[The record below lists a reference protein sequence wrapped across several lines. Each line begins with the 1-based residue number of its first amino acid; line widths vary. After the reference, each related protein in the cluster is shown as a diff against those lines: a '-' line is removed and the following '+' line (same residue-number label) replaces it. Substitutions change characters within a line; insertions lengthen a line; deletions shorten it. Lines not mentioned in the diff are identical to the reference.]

1 MATLTNRINLDDGV
15 TSVLTRIERAANRV
29 TSAFERMEHA
39 GGLNSVSEHMQSA
52 SRQTVGLASG
62 LSQAT
67 SEASRLGSVLNSTFG
82 QFALANLAS
91 DAIGNLVGK
100 LASLPGQ
107 IMDTAQGYAG
117 IESKMR
123 LVVGSQEA
131 VEQMNER
138 IYQAAMRSNASFDA
152 MADSVAK
159 IGLTA
164 KEAFPDPNEIVPF
177 MEGIQKLMVIGGTAG
192 ENAKATMLQLTQ
204 ALGSGVLQGDE
215 FRSIA
220 EQAPLI
226 EKMVAQEMSK
236 QTGEHITQGMLK
248 QLASEGKVTA
258 DLVKNAILNNMDE
271 INAQFGNA
279 TTTASDRLANIG
291 TVAYKAFIPVFQQ
304 INKIFNSEAM
314 GKFVSKIEAVFPIIA
329 NEVLYLVNCF
339 GWVAGAIY
347 DTASTFVD
355 LLQASGV
362 VDLIADNLGMIVPV
376 IMGVAAAFVTMK
388 AIALIPTIT
397 ALWAQVTALYA
408 QAVAA
413 IGSAWATFTLT
424 AATIADIYATE
435 GLTAALYACPLT
447 WIAGAV
453 MFLVIVFYLAVE
465 AINYFADTSIS
476 ATGIIFGVFAWL
488 FACIQNMIAFAWNS
502 FLAFAQFLAN
512 VFVDPLTAAQN
523 FFATMWNNVVQ
534 LVAAAVNNI
543 IGLISKI
550 PGMDKVVG
558 GISADGIAS
567 SLTVDIQ
574 PIAGG
579 VDLSGY
585 QMSYANG
592 GDWFDTGY
600 GLGDALEQK
609 IGNLGNFS
617 IPDIKMPTFDEDE
630 WGNIGFGSDKNGA
643 DTGSG
648 AGAGGTGSKGDG
660 SGKKTADNTGRMA
673 DKMDMLEED
682 VKFLREY
689 ANQEAIDQYTTATVK
704 ISMGGVTNNVSS
716 GLDLDGVISGLA
728 DGLVERMQAGAEKV
742 HPV

>member
-1 MATLTNRINLDDGV
+1 MATLANRIELDDGV

-39 GGLNSVSEHMQSA
+39 GSLNSVSEHMQGA
-52 SRQTVGLASG
+52 SHQTVGLANG

-67 SEASRLGSVLNSTFG
+67 SEAGRLGSVLNSTFG

-91 DAIGNLVGK
+91 EAIGNLVGK
-100 LASLPGQ
+100 FASLPGQ

-117 IESKMR
+117 IESRMR

-152 MADSVAK
+152 MANSVAK

-177 MEGIQKLMVIGGTAG
+177 MEGIQKLMSIGGTSA
-192 ENAKATMLQLTQ
+192 ENAKFAMLQLTQ
-204 ALGSGVLQGDE
+204 ALGSGFLQGDE
-215 FRSIA
+215 FHSIA
-220 EQAPLI
+220 ENAPLI

-248 QLASEGKVTA
+248 KLASEGKVTV
-258 DLVKNAILNNMDE
+258 DLLKQSILNNLDE
-271 INAQFGNA
+271 INAQFNS
-279 TTTASDRLANIG
+279 TTITASNRLANIG

-339 GWVAGAIY
+339 GWVTGAIY

-362 VDLIADNLGMIVPV
+362 IDLIADNIGMIVPV

-435 GLTAALYACPLT
+435 GLTAALYACPIT

-453 MFLVIVFYLAVE
+453 MFLVIVFYLAV
-465 AINYFADTSIS
+465 AAVNYFADTSIS
-476 ATGIIFGVFAWL
+476 ATGVIFGVFAWL
-488 FACIQNMIAFAWNS
+488 FACIQNMIAFAWNT

-558 GISADGIAS
+558 DISADGIAS

-617 IPDIKMPTFDEDE
+617 IPDIKMPTYDESE
-630 WGNIGFGSDKNGA
+630 WGNLGLGSDK
-643 DTGSG
+643 SG
-648 AGAGGTGSKGDG
+648 AGTDSAGGGKGDG

-689 ANQEAIDQYTTATVK
+689 ASQEAIDQYTTATVK

>member
-1 MATLTNRINLDDGV
+1 MATLANRIELDDGV

-39 GGLNSVSEHMQSA
+39 GSLNSVSEHMQGA
-52 SRQTVGLASG
+52 SRQTVGLANG

-67 SEASRLGSVLNSTFG
+67 SEAGRLGSVLNSTFG

-107 IMDTAQGYAG
+107 IMDTAQGYAR
-117 IESKMR
+117 IESRLR

-131 VEQMNER
+131 AEQMNER

-177 MEGIQKLMVIGGTAG
+177 MEGIQKLMSIGGTSA
-192 ENAKATMLQLTQ
+192 ENAKFAMLQLTQ

-220 EQAPLI
+220 ENAPLI

-248 QLASEGKVTA
+248 KLASEGKVTA
-258 DLVKNAILNNMDE
+258 DLLKQSILNNLDE
-271 INAQFGNA
+271 INAQFNS
-279 TTTASDRLANIG
+279 TTITASDRLANIG

-314 GKFVSKIEAVFPIIA
+314 GKFVAKIEAVFPIIA

-362 VDLIADNLGMIVPV
+362 IDLIADNIGMIVPV

-388 AIALIPTIT
+388 TIALIPTIT

-408 QAVAA
+408 QTVAA

-453 MFLVIVFYLAVE
+453 MFLVIVFYLAVA

-488 FACIQNMIAFAWNS
+488 FACIQNMIAFAWNT

-567 SLTVDIQ
+567 SLTVDVQ

-585 QMSYANG
+585 QMSYADG

-617 IPDIKMPTFDEDE
+617 IPKIEIPKIEMPT
-630 WGNIGFGSDKNGA
+630 KNGA
-643 DTGSG
+643 GTDDGVG
-648 AGAGGTGSKGDG
+648 GAGGKGGKGDG

-728 DGLVERMQAGAEKV
+728 DGLIERMQAGAEKV

>member
-39 GGLNSVSEHMQSA
+39 GSLNSVSEHMQSV

-67 SEASRLGSVLNSTFG
+67 SESSRLGIVLNSTFG

-138 IYQAAMRSNASFDA
+138 IYHAAMRSNASFDA

-177 MEGIQKLMVIGGTAG
+177 MEGIQKLMAIGGTTG

-215 FRSIA
+215 FRVIA

-226 EKMVAQEMSK
+226 EKMVAQEMSR

-248 QLASEGKVTA
+248 QLASEGEITA
-258 DLVKNAILNNMDE
+258 DLLKQSILNNMDE
-271 INAQFGNA
+271 INAQFNS
-279 TTTASDRLANIG
+279 TTITASDRLANIG

-314 GKFVSKIEAVFPIIA
+314 GKFVGKIEAVFPIIA

-362 VDLIADNLGMIVPV
+362 IDLIADNIGMIVPV

-388 AIALIPTIT
+388 TIALIPTIT

-453 MFLVIVFYLAVE
+453 MFLVIVFYLAVA

-488 FACIQNMIAFAWNS
+488 FAGIQNMIAFAWNS
-502 FLAFAQFLAN
+502 FLTFAEFLAN
-512 VFVDPLTAAQN
+512 VFVDPANAIQN
-523 FFATMWNNVVQ
+523 FFSIMWSNVVQ
-534 LVAAAVNNI
+534 LVAAAVNDI

-558 GISADGIAS
+558 GISAESIGISYTA
-567 SLTVDIQ
+567 DIT
-574 PIAGG
+574 PIVGG

-585 QMSYANG
+585 RMSYANG

-617 IPDIKMPTFDEDE
+617 IP
-630 WGNIGFGSDKNGA
+630 NIEIPSEEEEHSAASSRNNTDGGDKGGA
-643 DTGSG
+643 SG
-648 AGAGGTGSKGDG
+648 GKGDG

-689 ANQEAIDQYTTATVK
+689 ASQEAIDQYTTATVK

-728 DGLVERMQAGAEKV
+728 DGLIERMQAGAEKV

>member
-1 MATLTNRINLDDGV
+1 MATLANRIELDDGV

-39 GGLNSVSEHMQSA
+39 GSLNNSIAERMQSA
-52 SRQTVGLASG
+52 SIQTGGLASG

-67 SEASRLGSVLNSTFG
+67 NEASRLGSVLNSTFG

-177 MEGIQKLMVIGGTAG
+177 MEGIQKLMAIGGTAG

-215 FRSIA
+215 FRAIA

-226 EKMVAQEMSK
+226 EKMVAQEMSR

-258 DLVKNAILNNMDE
+258 DLLKQSILNNMDE

-314 GKFVSKIEAVFPIIA
+314 GKFVGKIGGALPLIA

-362 VDLIADNLGMIVPV
+362 IDLIADNIGMIVPV

-388 AIALIPTIT
+388 VIALIPTIT
-397 ALWAQVTALYA
+397 TLWAQVTALYA

-453 MFLVIVFYLAVE
+453 MFLVIVFYLVVA

-488 FACIQNMIAFAWNS
+488 FAGIHNMITFAWNS
-502 FLAFAQFLAN
+502 FLTFAEFLAN
-512 VFVDPLTAAQN
+512 VFVDPANAIQN
-523 FFATMWNNVVQ
+523 FFSIMWSNVVQ
-534 LVAAAVNNI
+534 LVAAAVNDI

-558 GISADGIAS
+558 GISAESIGISYTA
-567 SLTVDIQ
+567 DIT
-574 PIAGG
+574 PIVGG

-585 QMSYANG
+585 RMSYANG

-617 IPDIKMPTFDEDE
+617 IP
-630 WGNIGFGSDKNGA
+630 NIEIPSEEEEHSAASSRNNTDGGDKGGA
-643 DTGSG
+643 SG
-648 AGAGGTGSKGDG
+648 GKGDG

-673 DKMDMLEED
+673 DKMDMMEED

-728 DGLVERMQAGAEKV
+728 DGLIERMQAGAEKV

>member
-39 GGLNSVSEHMQSA
+39 GGLNNVAGHMQGA
-52 SRQTVGLASG
+52 SRQTVGLANG

-67 SEASRLGSVLNSTFG
+67 SEAGRLGSVLNSTFG

-107 IMDTAQGYAG
+107 IMDTAQGYAR
-117 IESKMR
+117 IESRIR

-177 MEGIQKLMVIGGTAG
+177 MEGIQKLMSIGGTSA
-192 ENAKATMLQLTQ
+192 ENAKFAMLQLTQ

-220 EQAPLI
+220 ENAPLI

-248 QLASEGKVTA
+248 KLASEGKVTA
-258 DLVKNAILNNMDE
+258 DLLKQSILNNLDE
-271 INAQFGNA
+271 INAQFNS
-279 TTTASDRLANIG
+279 TTITASDRLANIG
-291 TVAYKAFIPVFQQ
+291 TAAYKAFIPVFQQ

-314 GKFVSKIEAVFPIIA
+314 GKFVGKIGGALPLIA

-362 VDLIADNLGMIVPV
+362 LDLIADNIGMIVPV

-447 WIAGAV
+447 WVAGAV
-453 MFLVIVFYLAVE
+453 MALVVVFYAAVE
-465 AINYFADTSIS
+465 AVNYFADTSIS
-476 ATGIIFGVFAWL
+476 ATGVIFGVFAWL
-488 FACIQNMIAFAWNS
+488 FAGIHNMITFAWNS
-502 FLAFAQFLAN
+502 FLTFAEFLAN
-512 VFVDPLTAAQN
+512 VFVDPANAIQN
-523 FFATMWNNVVQ
+523 FFSIMWSNVVQ
-534 LVAAAVNNI
+534 LVAAAVNDI

-558 GISADGIAS
+558 GISAESIGISYTA
-567 SLTVDIQ
+567 DIT
-574 PIAGG
+574 PIVGG

-585 QMSYANG
+585 RMSYANG

-617 IPDIKMPTFDEDE
+617 IP
-630 WGNIGFGSDKNGA
+630 NIEIPSEEEEHSAASSRNNTDGGDKGGA
-643 DTGSG
+643 SG
-648 AGAGGTGSKGDG
+648 GKGDG

-673 DKMDMLEED
+673 DKMDMMEED
-682 VKFLREY
+682 IKFLREY
-689 ANQEAIDQYTTATVK
+689 ASQEAIDQYTTATVK

>member
-39 GGLNSVSEHMQSA
+39 GSLNGVSEHMQGA
-52 SRQTVGLASG
+52 SRQTVGLANG

-67 SEASRLGSVLNSTFG
+67 GEASRLGQVINSTFG

-91 DAIGNLVGK
+91 DAISNLVGK

-107 IMDTAQGYAG
+107 IMDTAQGYAR
-117 IESKMR
+117 IESRMR

-177 MEGIQKLMVIGGTAG
+177 MEGIQKLMSIGGTSA
-192 ENAKATMLQLTQ
+192 ENAKFAMLQLTQ

-220 EQAPLI
+220 ENAPLI

-248 QLASEGKVTA
+248 KLASEGKVTA
-258 DLVKNAILNNMDE
+258 DLLKQSILNNLDE
-271 INAQFGNA
+271 INAQFNS
-279 TTTASDRLANIG
+279 TTITASDRLANIG

-362 VDLIADNLGMIVPV
+362 IDLIANNIGMIVPV

-388 AIALIPTIT
+388 VIALIPTIT

-447 WIAGAV
+447 WIAGLV
-453 MFLVIVFYLAVE
+453 MFLVIVFYLVVA

-488 FACIQNMIAFAWNS
+488 FACIQNMIAFAWNT
-502 FLAFAQFLAN
+502 FLAFAEFLAN

-567 SLTVDIQ
+567 SLTVDVK
-574 PIAGG
+574 PIEGG
-579 VDLSGY
+579 VDLSAY
-585 QMSYANG
+585 RMAYADG

-617 IPDIKMPTFDEDE
+617 IPDIKMPTFEYE
-630 WGNIGFGSDKNGA
+630 WGNNNGKNGEN
-643 DTGSG
+643 
-648 AGAGGTGSKGDG
+648 AGADGKGGKGDG

-689 ANQEAIDQYTTATVK
+689 ANREAIDQYTTATVK

-728 DGLVERMQAGAEKV
+728 DGLIERMQAGAEKV

>member
-1 MATLTNRINLDDGV
+1 MATLANRIELDDGV

-39 GGLNSVSEHMQSA
+39 GSLNSVSEHMQGA
-52 SRQTVGLASG
+52 SRQTVGLANG

-138 IYQAAMRSNASFDA
+138 IYQAAMRSHASFDA
-152 MADSVAK
+152 MASSVAK

-177 MEGIQKLMVIGGTAG
+177 MEGIQKLMSIGGTSA
-192 ENAKATMLQLTQ
+192 ENAKFAMLQLTQ

-220 EQAPLI
+220 ENAPLI

-248 QLASEGKVTA
+248 KLASEGKVTA
-258 DLVKNAILNNMDE
+258 DLLKQSILNNLDE
-271 INAQFGNA
+271 INAQFNS
-279 TTTASDRLANIG
+279 TTITASDRLANIG
-291 TVAYKAFIPVFQQ
+291 TAAYKAFIPVFQQ

-314 GKFVSKIEAVFPIIA
+314 GKFVAKIEAVFPIIA

-362 VDLIADNLGMIVPV
+362 IDLIADNIGMIVPV
-376 IMGVAAAFVTMK
+376 IMGVAAAFVTMRV
-388 AIALIPTIT
+388 IALIPTIT
-397 ALWAQVTALYA
+397 SLWAQVTALYA

-453 MFLVIVFYLAVE
+453 MFLVIVFYLAVA

-476 ATGIIFGVFAWL
+476 ATGVIFGVFAWL
-488 FACIQNMIAFAWNS
+488 FACIQNLIAFAWNT
-502 FLAFAQFLAN
+502 FLAFAEFLAN

-558 GISADGIAS
+558 DISADGIAS
-567 SLTVDIQ
+567 SLTVDVK
-574 PIAGG
+574 PIEGG

-585 QMSYANG
+585 RMAYADG

-600 GLGDALEQK
+600 GLGAALEQK

-617 IPDIKMPTFDEDE
+617 LPDIEVLTYED
-630 WGNIGFGSDKNGA
+630 GPGKSGKGG
-643 DTGSG
+643 GSG
-648 AGAGGTGSKGDG
+648 TGGGGKGDGGKGDG

-728 DGLVERMQAGAEKV
+728 DGLIERMQAGAEKV
-742 HPV
+742 HPI

>member
-1 MATLTNRINLDDGV
+1 MATLANRIELDDGV

-29 TSAFERMEHA
+29 TNAFERMEHT
-39 GGLNSVSEHMQSA
+39 GGLNNNNIAERMQSA
-52 SRQTVGLASG
+52 SIQTVGLANG

-67 SEASRLGSVLNSTFG
+67 SEASRLGQVINSTFG

-91 DAIGNLVGK
+91 DAISNLVGK
-100 LASLPGQ
+100 LASLPSQ
-107 IMDTAQGYAG
+107 VMDTAEEYAG
-117 IESKMR
+117 IESRMR

-138 IYQAAMRSNASFDA
+138 IYHAALRSNASFDA

-177 MEGIQKLMVIGGTAG
+177 MEGIQKLMAIGGTAG

-226 EKMVAQEMSK
+226 EKILAQEMSK
-236 QTGEHITQGMLK
+236 LTGEHITQGMLK
-248 QLASEGKVTA
+248 DLASKGQVTA
-258 DLVKNAILNNMDE
+258 ELLKSAILNNMDE
-271 INAQFGNA
+271 INAQFSDA
-279 TTTASDRLANIG
+279 TKTASDRLANIG

-304 INKIFNSEAM
+304 INAIFNSEAM
-314 GKFVSKIEAVFPIIA
+314 GKFVGKIEAVFPIIA

-362 VDLIADNLGMIVPV
+362 LDLIASHTGAIIPI
-376 IMGVAAAFVTMK
+376 IMGVAAAFVAMK
-388 AIALIPTIT
+388 AVTLMSLIPSIG
-397 ALWAQVTALYA
+397 AIWAQVTALRA

-413 IGSAWATFTLT
+413 IGSAWSTMTMT

-453 MFLVIVFYLAVE
+453 MALVVVFYLAVE

-476 ATGIIFGVFAWL
+476 ATGVIFGVFGWL
-488 FACIQNMIAFAWNS
+488 FAAIQAMITFAWNS
-502 FLAFAQFLAN
+502 FLTFAEFLAN
-512 VFVDPLTAAQN
+512 VFVDPANAIQN
-523 FFATMWNNVVQ
+523 FFSIMWSNVVQ
-534 LVAAAVNNI
+534 LVAAAVNDI

-558 GISADGIAS
+558 GISAESIGISYTA
-567 SLTVDIQ
+567 DIT
-574 PIAGG
+574 PIVGG

-585 QMSYANG
+585 RMAYADG
-592 GDWFDTGY
+592 ADWFDTGY
-600 GLGDALEQK
+600 GLGDALEQR
-609 IGNLGNFS
+609 IGGLGSFS
-617 IPDIKMPTFDEDE
+617 LPDIRIPSEE
-630 WGNIGFGSDKNGA
+630 EEHGA
-643 DTGSG
+643 ASSRNNTDDGGVGGASG
-648 AGAGGTGSKGDG
+648 GKGDG
-660 SGKKTADNTGRMA
+660 SGKRTADNTGRMA
-673 DKMDMLEED
+673 DMMDMMEED
-682 VKFLREY
+682 IKFLREY
-689 ANQEAIDQYTTATVK
+689 ASQEAIDQYTTATVK

>member
-39 GGLNSVSEHMQSA
+39 GGLNSIAGNMQSA
-52 SRQTVGLASG
+52 SRQTVGLANG

-67 SEASRLGSVLNSTFG
+67 SEAGRLGSVLNSTFG

-152 MADSVAK
+152 MASSVAK

-177 MEGIQKLMVIGGTAG
+177 MEGIQKLMSIGGTSA
-192 ENAKATMLQLTQ
+192 ENAKFAMLQLTQ

-220 EQAPLI
+220 ENAPLI

-248 QLASEGKVTA
+248 KLASEGKVTA
-258 DLVKNAILNNMDE
+258 GLLKQSILNNLDE
-271 INAQFGNA
+271 INAQFNS
-279 TTTASDRLANIG
+279 TTITASDRLANIG
-291 TVAYKAFIPVFQQ
+291 TAAYKAFIPVFQQ

-314 GKFVSKIEAVFPIIA
+314 GKFVAKIEAVFPIIA

-347 DTASTFVD
+347 DTASTFID

-362 VDLIADNLGMIVPV
+362 IDLIADNIGMIVPV
-376 IMGVAAAFVTMK
+376 IMGVAAAFVTMRV
-388 AIALIPTIT
+388 IALIPTIT
-397 ALWAQVTALYA
+397 TLWAQVTALYA
-408 QAVAA
+408 QTVAA

-453 MFLVIVFYLAVE
+453 MLLVIVFYLAVA

-488 FACIQNMIAFAWNS
+488 FACIQNMIAFAWNT

-600 GLGDALEQK
+600 SIGDAIEQK

-617 IPDIKMPTFDEDE
+617 IPDIKIPKIEMPTY
-630 WGNIGFGSDKNGA
+630 DKSGA
-643 DTGSG
+643 GTGSG
-648 AGAGGTGSKGDG
+648 AGGKGGKGGKGDG

-728 DGLVERMQAGAEKV
+728 DGLIERMQAGAEKV

>member
-52 SRQTVGLASG
+52 SRQTVGLANG

-91 DAIGNLVGK
+91 EAIGNLVGK

-123 LVVGSQEA
+123 LVTGSQEA

-138 IYQAAMRSNASFDA
+138 IYQAALRSNASFDA
-152 MADSVAK
+152 MANSVAK

-177 MEGIQKLMVIGGTAG
+177 MEGIQKLMSIGGTSA
-192 ENAKATMLQLTQ
+192 ENAKFAMLQLTQ

-220 EQAPLI
+220 ENAPLI

-248 QLASEGKVTA
+248 KLASEGKVTA
-258 DLVKNAILNNMDE
+258 DLLKQSILNNLDE
-271 INAQFGNA
+271 INAQFNS
-279 TTTASDRLANIG
+279 TTITASDRLANIG
-291 TVAYKAFIPVFQQ
+291 TAAYKAFIPVFQQ

-314 GKFVSKIEAVFPIIA
+314 GKFVAKIEAVFPIIA

-362 VDLIADNLGMIVPV
+362 IDLIADNIGMIVPV

-397 ALWAQVTALYA
+397 ALWTQVTALYA

-453 MFLVIVFYLAVE
+453 MFLVIVFYLAVA

-476 ATGIIFGVFAWL
+476 ATGVIFGVFAWL

-502 FLAFAQFLAN
+502 FLIFAQFLAN

-523 FFATMWNNVVQ
+523 FFAMMWNNIVQ

-543 IGLISKI
+543 ISLISKI

-630 WGNIGFGSDKNGA
+630 WGNLGFGSDKNGA
-643 DTGSG
+643 GTDG
-648 AGAGGTGSKGDG
+648 GAGGKGDG
-660 SGKKTADNTGRMA
+660 SGKRTADNTGRMA

-728 DGLVERMQAGAEKV
+728 DGLIERMQAGAEKV

>member
-1 MATLTNRINLDDGV
+1 MATLANRIELDDGV

-39 GGLNSVSEHMQSA
+39 GSLNSVSEHMQSA
-52 SRQTVGLASG
+52 SRQTVGLANG

-67 SEASRLGSVLNSTFG
+67 SEAGRLGSVLNSTFG

-123 LVVGSQEA
+123 LVAGSQEA

-138 IYQAAMRSNASFDA
+138 IYQAALRSNASFDA

-177 MEGIQKLMVIGGTAG
+177 MEGIQKLMSIGGTSA
-192 ENAKATMLQLTQ
+192 ENAKFAMLQLTQ

-220 EQAPLI
+220 ENAPLI

-248 QLASEGKVTA
+248 KLASEGKVTA
-258 DLVKNAILNNMDE
+258 DLLKQSILNNLDE
-271 INAQFGNA
+271 INAQFNS
-279 TTTASDRLANIG
+279 TTITASDRLANIG
-291 TVAYKAFIPVFQQ
+291 TAAYKAFIPVFQQ

-314 GKFVSKIEAVFPIIA
+314 GKFVAKIEAVFPIIA

-362 VDLIADNLGMIVPV
+362 IDLIADNIGMIVPV

-453 MFLVIVFYLAVE
+453 MFLVIVFYLAVA

-502 FLAFAQFLAN
+502 FLIFAQFLAN

-523 FFATMWNNVVQ
+523 FFAMMWNNIVQ

-543 IGLISKI
+543 ISLISKI

-592 GDWFDTGY
+592 SDWFDTGY

-630 WGNIGFGSDKNGA
+630 WGNLGSGSDKNGA
-643 DTGSG
+643 GTNSG
-648 AGAGGTGSKGDG
+648 GGGKGDG

-728 DGLVERMQAGAEKV
+728 DGLIERMQAGAEKV

>member
-62 LSQAT
+62 LSRAT

-107 IMDTAQGYAG
+107 IIDTAQGYAG

-138 IYQAAMRSNASFDA
+138 IYHAAMRSNASFDA

-177 MEGIQKLMVIGGTAG
+177 MEGIQKLMAIGGTTG

-271 INAQFGNA
+271 INAQYNS
-279 TTTASDRLANIG
+279 TTITASDRLANIG

-362 VDLIADNLGMIVPV
+362 IDLIADNLGMIVPV

-453 MFLVIVFYLAVE
+453 MFLVIVFYLAVA

-488 FACIQNMIAFAWNS
+488 FACIQNMIAFAWNT

-617 IPDIKMPTFDEDE
+617 IPDIKMPTFEYE
-630 WGNIGFGSDKNGA
+630 WGKGDGA
-643 DTGSG
+643 DGKG
-648 AGAGGTGSKGDG
+648 GKGDGAGGKGGKGDG

-728 DGLVERMQAGAEKV
+728 DGLIERMQAGAEKV

>member
-1 MATLTNRINLDDGV
+1 MATLANRIELDDGV

-29 TSAFERMEHA
+29 TSAFERMERA
-39 GGLNSVSEHMQSA
+39 GGLNNSIAERMQSA
-52 SRQTVGLASG
+52 SIQTGGLANG

-91 DAIGNLVGK
+91 EAIGNLVGK

-107 IMDTAQGYAG
+107 IIDTAQGYAG
-117 IESKMR
+117 IESRMR

-177 MEGIQKLMVIGGTAG
+177 MEGIQKLMAIGGTTG

-215 FRSIA
+215 FRAIA

-248 QLASEGKVTA
+248 QLASEGEITA
-258 DLVKNAILNNMDE
+258 DLLKQSILNNMDE

-304 INKIFNSEAM
+304 INAIFNSEAM
-314 GKFVSKIEAVFPIIA
+314 GKFVGKIGGALPLIA

-339 GWVAGAIY
+339 GFVAGAIY

-362 VDLIADNLGMIVPV
+362 LDLIASHTGAIVPIV
-376 IMGVAAAFVTMK
+376 MGVAAAFVAMK
-388 AIALIPTIT
+388 AVTLMSLIPSIG
-397 ALWAQVTALYA
+397 AIWAQVTALYA

-413 IGSAWATFTLT
+413 IGSAWATMTMT

-447 WIAGAV
+447 WIAGVV
-453 MFLVIVFYLAVE
+453 MALVVVFYLAIE

-476 ATGIIFGVFAWL
+476 ATGVIFGVFAWL
-488 FACIQNMIAFAWNS
+488 FAGIQAMIAFAWNS
-502 FLAFAQFLAN
+502 FITFAEVLAN
-512 VFVDPLTAAQN
+512 VFVDPANAIQN
-523 FFATMWNNVVQ
+523 FFSIMWSNVVQ
-534 LVAAAVNNI
+534 LVAAAVNDI

-558 GISADGIAS
+558 GISADSLGISYTAD
-567 SLTVDIQ
+567 VK
-574 PIAGG
+574 PIEGG

-585 QMSYANG
+585 RMAYANG

-617 IPDIKMPTFDEDE
+617 IP
-630 WGNIGFGSDKNGA
+630 NIEIPSEEEEHSAASSRNNTDGGDKGGA
-643 DTGSG
+643 SG
-648 AGAGGTGSKGDG
+648 GKGDG

-689 ANQEAIDQYTTATVK
+689 ANREAIDQYTTATVK

>member
-1 MATLTNRINLDDGV
+1 MATLANRIELDDGV

-29 TSAFERMEHA
+29 SDAFERMEHT
-39 GGLNSVSEHMQSA
+39 GGLNNNNIAERMQSA
-52 SRQTVGLASG
+52 SIQTVGLANG

-67 SEASRLGSVLNSTFG
+67 SEASRLGQVINSTFG
-82 QFALANLAS
+82 QFTLANLAS

-107 IMDTAQGYAG
+107 VMDTAQEYAG
-117 IESKMR
+117 IESRMR

-138 IYQAAMRSNASFDA
+138 IYHAALRSNASFDA

-177 MEGIQKLMVIGGTAG
+177 MEGIQKLMAIGGTAG

-226 EKMVAQEMSK
+226 EKILAQEMSK
-236 QTGEHITQGMLK
+236 VTGEHITQGMLK
-248 QLASEGKVTA
+248 DLASKGQVTA
-258 DLVKNAILNNMDE
+258 ELLKSAILNNMDE
-271 INAQFGNA
+271 INAQFSDA
-279 TTTASDRLANIG
+279 TKTASDRLANIG

-304 INKIFNSEAM
+304 INAIFNSEAM
-314 GKFVSKIEAVFPIIA
+314 GNFVARIEGALPLVA

-339 GWVAGAIY
+339 GYVAGAIY

-362 VDLIADNLGMIVPV
+362 IDLIANNIGMIVPV
-376 IMGVAAAFVTMK
+376 IMGLAAAFVTMK
-388 AIALIPTIT
+388 AIALMSILPTVSAI
-397 ALWAQVTALYA
+397 WAQVTALYA

-413 IGSAWATFTLT
+413 IGSTWATLQMT

-447 WIAGAV
+447 WVAGAV
-453 MFLVIVFYLAVE
+453 MALVVVFYAAVE
-465 AINYFADTSIS
+465 AVNYFADTSIS
-476 ATGIIFGVFAWL
+476 ATGVIFGVFAWL
-488 FACIQNMIAFAWNS
+488 FAGIHNMITFAWNS
-502 FLAFAQFLAN
+502 FLTFAEFLAN
-512 VFVDPLTAAQN
+512 VFVDPANAIQN
-523 FFATMWNNVVQ
+523 FFSMMWSNVVQ
-534 LVAAAVNNI
+534 LVAAAVNDI

-558 GISADGIAS
+558 GISAESIGISYTA
-567 SLTVDIQ
+567 DIT
-574 PIAGG
+574 PIVGG

-585 QMSYANG
+585 RMAYADG
-592 GDWFDTGY
+592 ADWFDTGY
-600 GLGDALEQK
+600 GLGDALEQR
-609 IGNLGNFS
+609 IGGLGSFS
-617 IPDIKMPTFDEDE
+617 LPDIRIPSEE
-630 WGNIGFGSDKNGA
+630 EEHGA
-643 DTGSG
+643 TSSRNNTDDGGVGGASG
-648 AGAGGTGSKGDG
+648 GKGDG
-660 SGKKTADNTGRMA
+660 SGKRTADNTGRMA
-673 DKMDMLEED
+673 DMMDMMEED
-682 VKFLREY
+682 IKFLREY

-728 DGLVERMQAGAEKV
+728 DGLIERMQAGAEKV